1 MGHLIIWLFSQIH
14 DILSFIFQELENRQ
28 KVRNDLSQFVDDIV
42 VPQTM
47 IK

>member
-1 MGHLIIWLFSQIH
+1 MSRLITWLFFQTH
-14 DILSFIFQELENRQ
+14 DILNFIFQELENRQ